1 MLLAAMCC
9 LNASAKTLTITSE
22 PAENAAATDKK
33 MVEAYMK
40 VEPFETITID
50 LVLSVRFVQADKYC
64 VEAQGTERLIKA
76 IDIKVKDGQMTITSD
91 KHYKINRGEKLP
103 LTIYSP
109 TLSRIVLNGVGNV
122 RIPDKLET
130 KFMEVV
136 NNGVGNIRFYDL
148 QCDELIVK
156 STGVG
161 NIELAGRTEKIIIT
175 SDGVGMHTGKV
186 QAGKRLSHGCIRT
199 PNMVSKVTNVQ
210 MDGVGSIHCYASE
223 RIDCTNDG
231 VGSIFY
237 KGNPTIEHVRKTGV
251 GSIKSK

>member
-50 LVLSVRFVQADKYC
+50 LVLSVCFVQADKYC

-91 KHYKINRGEKLP
+91 KHYKINRGEKLT

-175 SDGVGMHTGKV
+175 SDGVGSV
-186 QAGKRLSHGCIRT
+186 EAYD
-199 PNMVSKVTNVQ
+199 MVSKVTNVQ

>member
-91 KHYKINRGEKLP
+91 KHYKINRGEKLT

-109 TLSRIVLNGVGNV
+109 TLSRIVLN
-122 RIPDKLET
+122 
-130 KFMEVV
+130 
-136 NNGVGNIRFYDL
+136 
-148 QCDELIVK
+148 
-156 STGVG
+156 GVG

-175 SDGVGMHTGKV
+175 SDGVGSV
-186 QAGKRLSHGCIRT
+186 EAYD
-199 PNMVSKVTNVQ
+199 MVSKVTNVQ

>member
-91 KHYKINRGEKLP
+91 KHYKINRGEKLT

-130 KFMEVV
+130 KVMEVV

-161 NIELAGRTEKIIIT
+161 NIELAGCADKVIIT
-175 SDGVGMHTGKV
+175 SNGVGSVEAYDM
-186 QAGKRLSHGCIRT
+186 L
-199 PNMVSKVTNVQ
+199 SKVTNVQ
-210 MDGVGSIHCYASE
+210 LDGVGSIHCYASE

-231 VGSIFY
+231 VGSVFY